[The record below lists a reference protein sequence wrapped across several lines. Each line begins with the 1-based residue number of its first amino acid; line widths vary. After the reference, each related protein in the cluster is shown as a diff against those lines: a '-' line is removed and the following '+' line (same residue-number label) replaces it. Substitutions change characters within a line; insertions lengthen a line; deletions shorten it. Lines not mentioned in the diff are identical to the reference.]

1 VVVRRHPIVLLRHA
15 VELCLGLYV
24 LLWLRRHVPG
34 AGAVRSLV
42 GLAIVALVVR
52 TVWKL
57 ARWNVDR
64 FIVTDARVLLVS
76 GLANRRVSMLPLR
89 KLTDMSYRRTSLGWM
104 LGYGEFVM
112 ESAGE
117 AQALHRVRFLPHPD
131 RLYLQLSELLF
142 PADAAIAMHDY

>member
-1 VVVRRHPIVLLRHA
+1 MVRRHPIVLLRHA
-15 VELCLGLYV
+15 VELMVGMYV
-24 LLWLRRHVPG
+24 LIWLRGHLP
-34 AGAVRSLV
+34 AIGAVRSLL
-42 GLAIVALVVR
+42 GLAIVLLCGR
-52 TVWKL
+52 TIWKV

-142 PADAAIAMHDY
+142 PADAAFAAYDY

>member
-1 VVVRRHPIVLLRHA
+1 MVRRHPVVLLRHA
-15 VELCLGLYV
+15 VELCVGLYL
-24 LLWLRRHVPG
+24 LLWLRAHVLHVG
-34 AGAVRSLV
+34 AIRSLI
-42 GLAIVALVVR
+42 GLAIVVLVSR
-52 TVWKL
+52 TVWKV

-64 FIVTDARVLLVS
+64 FIVTDVRVLLVS

-117 AQALHRVRFLPHPD
+117 EQALHRVRFLPHPD

-142 PADAAIAMHDY
+142 PSGAAFVTQDF